1 MTALVQAWT
10 ELSRAAKARALLGS
24 LVVLLLISFV
34 LALASGVVPVPLR
47 ALWRIATALVSGSSL
62 EGVPERV
69 FVAIRLPRAL
79 LAVMTGAGL
88 GAAGA
93 AMQGLFRNPL
103 ADPGLMGVTAGASLA
118 AALMIVVVG
127 DQASHVPGH
136 LGLF

>member
-1 MTALVQAWT
+1 MTALVQAWSG
-10 ELSRAAKARALLGS
+10 LSRAAKGRALLLA
-24 LVVLLLISFV
+24 LVVALLLSFA
-34 LALASGVVPVPLR
+34 LALASGVVPVPFRTLVS
-47 ALWRIATALVSGSSL
+47 IASSLVSGAAL
-62 EGVPERV
+62 DGVPERV

-79 LAVMTGAGL
+79 MAVLTGAGL

-127 DQASHVPGH
+127 DSA
-136 LGLF
+136 